1 MEARQINCLA
11 GSVFRGKENA
21 FQLRCW
27 IRAVCDYRFLGT
39 ILLLYS
45 LPSVLEIS
53 QSSLSAPFAS
63 GWMLPNLHFH
73 QESGL
78 HRLGFYRGHRFQ
90 LPPRLG
96 AARGLGVGHLTR
108 CSLELPVGR
117 CSCLTVTLLVLAFAD
132 FLYFLGI

>member
-78 HRLGFYRGHRFQ
+78 HRLGFYRGHWFQ
-90 LPPRLG
+90 LPPRLAAHLRKPGGWVLATSPG
-96 AARGLGVGHLTR
+96 AAWSFRLATA
-108 CSLELPVGR
+108 PV
-117 CSCLTVTLLVLAFAD
+117 
-132 FLYFLGI
+132 